1 VREKN
6 QFAGPI
12 PVSVS
17 AFADALSVFTDGYAN
32 KFLGVPTIYEAMR
45 LRDPHISIWVS
56 ISQFYRG
63 ADQLLMTRTSVIAS
77 ALQAFLEGNTE
88 KNLPR
93 AVWADL
99 DKEDIEVVLERLG
112 KEPFP
117 DVLTIY
123 LVGTDDWAHISP
135 EGPDVARK
143 NYMREI
149 VDPAIGALHKRLR
162 EKNALDNLYVV
173 VTSDHGHTEVMKDDA
188 PALSTKD
195 GNDPPAVLEKA
206 GYRVRPFE
214 AEVNDSNPFR
224 SVLAYQGAIAYV
236 YLADRSTCA
245 AQSTVCDWTRPPR
258 YEADVLP
265 AAEAFHRNNLD
276 GTLAPGCEE
285 RWI

>member
-6 QFAGPI
+6 QFAAPI

-17 AFADALSVFTDGYAN
+17 AFADALSVFTEGYAN
-32 KFLGVPTIYEAMR
+32 KFWGVPTIYDAMR

-56 ISQFYRG
+56 MSQFYRG

-77 ALQAFLEGNTE
+77 ALQAFLEGHTE
-88 KNLPR
+88 KNLSR

-162 EKNALDNLYVV
+162 EK
-173 VTSDHGHTEVMKDDA
+173 TH
-188 PALSTKD
+188 STT
-195 GNDPPAVLEKA
+195 
-206 GYRVRPFE
+206 Y
-214 AEVNDSNPFR
+214 S
-224 SVLAYQGAIAYV
+224 S
-236 YLADRSTCA
+236 S
-245 AQSTVCDWTRPPR
+245 
-258 YEADVLP
+258 
-265 AAEAFHRNNLD
+265 
-276 GTLAPGCEE
+276 
-285 RWI
+285 